1 MGRTYRV
8 KATYEFEIEVS
19 NLDSLD
25 ENKIKQ
31 QAEIEFDYKL
41 MNVDVDASDFQ
52 YKIKEC

>member
-25 ENKIKQ
+25 ENKIRQ
-31 QAEIEFDYKL
+31 QAEAEFDYKL